1 MHLNVE
7 SSGLDEEF
15 LQYVAAA
22 LRVGFHQQSE
32 GECVMDVGLSY
43 VEDSGVILG
52 KDLGKIGCEATA
64 VRRPDIL
71 IWISSVVFIFS
82 FLIFDDLLRVAVFF
96 LGTNL
101 RTTGSFTP

>member
-1 MHLNVE
+1 M
-7 SSGLDEEF
+7 
-15 LQYVAAA
+15 
-22 LRVGFHQQSE
+22 
-32 GECVMDVGLSY
+32 SY

-64 VRRPDIL
+64 VRPRYIDLDKFCCIHL
-71 IWISSVVFIFS
+71 L
-82 FLIFDDLLRVAVFF
+82 FLDFDDLLRVAVFF